1 MESSEAQEMR
11 QQSLETFGETRKR
24 KNGGEGVGSLGSG
37 KKSGILGK
45 IQ

>member
-1 MESSEAQEMR
+1 MESSKAQEMR
-11 QQSLETFGETRKR
+11 QQLLETFGQQQKR
-24 KNGGEGVGSLGSG
+24 MNEGKGVGSLGSG